1 VKRNSLRVDRHGG
14 MNSVAAELLEPRRLL
29 SGWSTVDQL
38 SGPNDSSVNAIAADR
53 FGNVY
58 AAGT

>member
-1 VKRNSLRVDRHGG
+1 